1 MLVTPVGRKLH
12 PLHHNLLPVLSP
24 DADLGDGG
32 LVCLADCVNIGR
44 VGHSVLGA
52 DVLGARSPLGGGG
65 LGVLLLTDVPM
76 AESAVSADDVPDRD
90 LNDVV
95 GDGALFLA
103 EGSLLDG
110 DLGLGHLGSG
120 GVSATVL
127 SSGVSV
133 RSHAALRVTG
143 LVALLGL
150 DGCGVGVGNLD
161 SSVDDYLFLDHR
173 TLAETFHVTTGR
185 RT

>member
-1 MLVTPVGRKLH
+1 M
-12 PLHHNLLPVLSP
+12 
-24 DADLGDGG
+24 
-32 LVCLADCVNIGR
+32 
-44 VGHSVLGA
+44 
-52 DVLGARSPLGGGG
+52 GGGG
-65 LGVLLLTDVPM
+65 LSVLLLTDVPL
-76 AESAVSADDVPDRD
+76 AESAVTADDVSDRD

-110 DLGLGHLGSG
+110 GLGLGHLRSG
-120 GVSATVL
+120 GVSAAVL

-133 RSHAALRVTG
+133 RSHAALCSTG

-161 SSVDDYLFLDHR
+161 SSVDDDLFLDHW
-173 TLAETFHVTTGR
+173 TLAETLHVTTGR
-185 RT
+185 